1 MWPHWLHLLKKSL
14 IENCIFC
21 AVCVEAIIYL
31 LLYNLHDC
39 TFKNIF
45 FITWYTIYEKKKILR
60 TKIRCY
66 ETKILRKIREV
77 LEIMKVKCSEKK
89 VLNLDEGT
97 SVKRNTTFFRII
109 KNETNANFKW
119 RQTLLCVFCRFGLIT
134 ASTKMSLKY
143 YVLK

>member
-1 MWPHWLHLLKKSL
+1 MTVPLKTYFSLHG
-14 IENCIFC
+14 IR
-21 AVCVEAIIYL
+21 
-31 LLYNLHDC
+31 
-39 TFKNIF
+39 
-45 FITWYTIYEKKKILR
+45 YTKKKKILQ

-109 KNETNANFKW
+109 KNETNANFK
-119 RQTLLCVFCRFGLIT
+119 
-134 ASTKMSLKY
+134 
-143 YVLK
+143 